1 MVMSHH
7 TLKSTVSTVHW
18 GYFDAAVAPVLTIDS
33 GDRVTIETVSG
44 APDVM
49 PRPGSGHALPPELAD
64 IHARVPRKLPGH
76 LLTGPVAVRGAMPGD
91 VLEVDIEA
99 IELRQAWG
107 YNAIRPL
114 SGALPGEFDDVRIVH
129 IPLDPARR
137 VGTLSWGA
145 EIPLRPFFGVMG
157 VAPPPAWGMV
167 SSIQPRQN
175 GGNLDNKELV
185 AGTRLL
191 LPVHVAGAN
200 FSCGD
205 GHGAQGDGEVC
216 VTAIETAL
224 TGTFRLTVRK
234 GGRRLAWP
242 RAETPSHAITM
253 AFDPDLDQAAK
264 MALRDMIAL
273 IGERKNLSR
282 EDAYMLCSLAA
293 DLRVTQLVNG
303 NNGCHCML
311 EKRYLA

>member
-1 MVMSHH
+1 MKTHI
-7 TLKSTVSTVHW
+7 LKSTVDTVHW
-18 GYFDAAVAPVLTIDS
+18 GYFDAAVKPVLSIES

-49 PRPGSGHALPPELAD
+49 PPAGSPHKMPPELPE
-64 IHARVPRKLPGH
+64 IHAKVPRKLPGH
-76 LLTGPVAVRGAMPGD
+76 LLTGPVAIKGAMPGD
-91 VLEVDIEA
+91 ALEVEIEA
-99 IELRQAWG
+99 IECRQTWG

-114 SGALPGEFDDVRIVH
+114 SGALPGEFDEVRIVH
-129 IPLDPARR
+129 IPMDLNRN
-137 VGTLSWGA
+137 VGVLSWGA

-157 VAPPPAWGMV
+157 VAPPPAWSMV

-185 AGTRLL
+185 AGAKLT
-191 LPVHVAGAN
+191 LPVHVPGAN

-224 TGTFRLTVRK
+224 TGTFRFNLKK
-234 GGRRLAWP
+234 GQKLVWP
-242 RAETPSHAITM
+242 RAETPTHQITM

-264 MALRDMIAL
+264 IALREMIKL
-273 IGERKNLSR
+273 ICERKNLSR

-311 EKRYLA
+311 EKRYFS

>member
-1 MVMSHH
+1 MKSH
-7 TLKSTVSTVHW
+7 TLKSTVDTVHW
-18 GYFDAAVAPVLTIDS
+18 GYFDASVPPVMTIDS
-33 GDRVTIETVSG
+33 GDRITIETLSG

-49 PRPGSGHALPPELAD
+49 PPPSSGLKLPPELPE
-64 IHARVPRKLPGH
+64 IHAKVPRKLPGH
-76 LLTGPVAVRGAMPGD
+76 LLTGPVAIKGAMPGD
-91 VLEVDIEA
+91 TLEIDIEK
-99 IELRQAWG
+99 IECRQDWG

-114 SGALPGEFDDVRIVH
+114 AGALPGEFDDVRIVH
-129 IPLDPARR
+129 IPMDLKRM
-137 VGTLSWGA
+137 VGKLSWGA

-157 VAPPPAWGMV
+157 VAPPPAWSMI
-167 SSIQPRQN
+167 SSLPPRQH
-175 GGNLDNKELV
+175 GGNLDLKELV
-185 AGTRLL
+185 AGTKLQ
-191 LPVHVAGAN
+191 LPVHVPGAN

-224 TGTFRLTVRK
+224 TGTFRLTLKK
-234 GGRRLAWP
+234 GQKLRWP
-242 RAETPSHAITM
+242 RAETPTHQITM

-264 MALRDMIAL
+264 IALREMIAL
-273 IGERKNLSR
+273 ICERKNLSR

-311 EKRYLA
+311 EKHYLT

>member
-1 MVMSHH
+1 MTSH
-7 TLKSTVSTVHW
+7 TLKSTVKTVHW
-18 GYFDAAVAPVLTIDS
+18 GYFDAAVPAALTIND

-49 PRPGSGHALPPELAD
+49 PPAGSGHIIPPELLE
-64 IHARVPRKLPGH
+64 IHASVPRKLPGH
-76 LLTGPVAVRGAMPGD
+76 VLTGPVAIRGAEPGD
-91 VLEVDIEA
+91 ALEVNIEA
-99 IELRQAWG
+99 ISCRQTWG

-114 SGALPGEFDDVRIVH
+114 AGALPGEFPDVRIVH
-129 IPLDPARR
+129 IPMDLDRK
-137 VGTLSWGA
+137 VGMLSWGA
-145 EIPLRPFFGVMG
+145 EVPLRPFFGVMG

-167 SSIQPRQN
+167 SSLPPNRH
-175 GGNLDNKELV
+175 GGNLDLKELV
-185 AGTRLL
+185 AGTTLL
-191 LPVHVAGAN
+191 LPVHVPGAN

-224 TGTFRLTVRK
+224 TGTFTFRLQKRL
-234 GGRRLAWP
+234 RLAWP
-242 RAETPSHAITM
+242 RAQTPTHEITM

-264 MALRDMIAL
+264 SALREMIAL
-273 IGERKNLSR
+273 LCLRKNLSR

-311 EKRYLA
+311 EKRYFT

>member
-1 MVMSHH
+1 MPHH
-7 TLKSTVSTVHW
+7 VLKSSVETVHW
-18 GYFDAAVAPVLTIDS
+18 GYFDAAVPPALTIRS
-33 GDRVTIETVSG
+33 GETVTVETVSG
-44 APDVM
+44 AQDVM
-49 PRPGSGHALPPELAD
+49 PPAGSGFVVPPELLE
-64 IHARVPRKLPGH
+64 IHAKVPRKLPGH
-76 LLTGPVAVRGAMPGD
+76 VLTGPIAVEGAMPGD
-91 VLEVDIEA
+91 ALEVEILDITC
-99 IELRQAWG
+99 RQNWG

-114 SGALPGEFDDVRIVH
+114 AGALPGEFANVRIVH
-129 IPLDPARR
+129 IPMDLERK

-145 EIPLRPFFGVMG
+145 EVPLTPFFGVMG
-157 VAPPPAWGMV
+157 VAPPQPWGMV
-167 SSIQPRQN
+167 SSLPPNRH

-185 AGTRLL
+185 AGTTLT
-191 LPVHVAGAN
+191 LPVFVAGAN

-224 TGTFRLTVRK
+224 TGTFRFNLKK
-234 GGRRLAWP
+234 GLGLKWP
-242 RAETPSHAITM
+242 RAESPTHHITM

-264 MALRDMIAL
+264 EALRLMIAL
-273 IGERKNLSR
+273 LGERKGLCR

-311 EKRYLA
+311 EKRYFA

>member
-1 MVMSHH
+1 MANH
-7 TLKSTVSTVHW
+7 TLKSSPATVHW
-18 GYFDAAVAPVLTIDS
+18 GYFDATVPPVLTIDS

-44 APDVM
+44 APEVM
-49 PRPGSGHALPPELAD
+49 PPPGSGLALPPELPE
-64 IHARVPRKLPGH
+64 IHAKVPRKLGVGH
-76 LLTGPVAVRGAMPGD
+76 LLTGPVAVKGALPGD
-91 VLEVDIEA
+91 ALEIEIEA
-99 IELRQAWG
+99 IECRQAWG
-107 YNAIRPL
+107 YNTIRPL
-114 SGALPGEFDDVRIVH
+114 AGALPGEFDEVRLVH
-129 IPLDPARR
+129 IPMDLERK
-137 VGTLSWGA
+137 VGKLSWGA
-145 EIPLRPFFGVMG
+145 EVPLRPFFGVMG
-157 VAPPPAWGMV
+157 VAPPPAWGTV
-167 SSIQPRQN
+167 SSLPPNRH

-191 LPVHVAGAN
+191 LPVHVPGAN

-224 TGTFRLTVRK
+224 TGTFRFHLRK
-234 GGRRLAWP
+234 GLKLAWP
-242 RAETPSHAITM
+242 RAETATHMMTM

-264 MALRDMIAL
+264 AALREMIAL
-273 IGERKNLSR
+273 ICARKNLSR

-311 EKRYLA
+311 EKRYFA

>member
-1 MVMSHH
+1 MPHH
-7 TLKSTVSTVHW
+7 TLKSTVDTVHW
-18 GYFDAAVAPVLTIDS
+18 GYFDAAVAPVLTIEP
-33 GDRVTIETVSG
+33 GDRVTVETLSG

-49 PRPGSGHALPPELAD
+49 PAPSSGFKLPPELAQ
-64 IHARVPRKLPGH
+64 IHAEVPRKLPGH
-76 LLTGPVAVRGAMPGD
+76 LLTGPIAIKGAMPGD
-91 VLEVDIEA
+91 TLVVEIET
-99 IELRQAWG
+99 IELRQDWG

-114 SGALPGEFDDVRIVH
+114 SGALPGEFDAVRIVH
-129 IPLDPARR
+129 IPLDRLR
-137 VGTLSWGA
+137 KVGTLSWGA

-157 VAPPPAWGMV
+157 VAPPPAWGMI
-167 SSIQPRQN
+167 SSLPPRAH
-175 GGNLDNKELV
+175 GGNLDLKEMV
-185 AGTRLL
+185 AGTTLL

-224 TGTFRLTVRK
+224 TGTFRLSLRK
-234 GGRRLAWP
+234 GQKLRWP
-242 RAETPSHAITM
+242 WAETPTHAITM

-264 MALRDMIAL
+264 IALREMIAL

-311 EKRYLA
+311 EKRYLT

>member
-1 MVMSHH
+1 MAHH
-7 TLKSTVSTVHW
+7 TLKSGIETVHW
-18 GYFDAAVAPVLTIDS
+18 GYFDAGVAPVLEIAS

-49 PRPGSGHALPPELAD
+49 PAPSTGHVIPPELVE
-64 IHARVPRKLPGH
+64 IHAKVPRKLPGH
-76 LLTGPVAVRGAMPGD
+76 VLTGPVAVKGAMPGD
-91 VLEVDIEA
+91 TLVVEIEA
-99 IELRQAWG
+99 IRCRQAWG

-114 SGALPGEFDDVRIVH
+114 AGALPGEFPETRIVH
-129 IPLDPARR
+129 IPLDLDQG
-137 VGTLSWGA
+137 VGRLSWGA

-157 VAPPPAWGMV
+157 VAPPPAWGMI
-167 SSIQPRQN
+167 SSLPPRQH
-175 GGNLDNKELV
+175 GGNLDLKELV
-185 AGTRLL
+185 AGTTLR
-191 LPVHVAGAN
+191 LPVHVPGAN

-224 TGTFRLTVRK
+224 TGTFRLSLEK
-234 GGRRLAWP
+234 GRRLAWP
-242 RAETPSHAITM
+242 EAETPAHVITM

-264 MALRDMIAL
+264 IALREMIAL
-273 IGERKNLSR
+273 ICKRKGLSR

-303 NNGCHCML
+303 NNGCHVML

>member
-1 MVMSHH
+1 MTHH
-7 TLKSTVSTVHW
+7 TLKSTTSTVHW
-18 GYFDAAVAPVLTIDS
+18 GYFDAAVPPVLTIEP
-33 GDRVTIETVSG
+33 GDRVTIETLSG

-49 PRPGSGHALPPELAD
+49 PPPGSGFALPSELAE
-64 IHARVPRKLPGH
+64 IHAKVPRKLPGH
-76 LLTGPVAVRGAMPGD
+76 LLTGPVAVKGALPGD
-91 VLEVDIEA
+91 ALEIEIEA
-99 IELRQAWG
+99 IECRQDWG

-114 SGALPGEFDDVRIVH
+114 SGALPGEFDRVRIVH
-129 IPLDPARR
+129 IPLDHKKKVA
-137 VGTLSWGA
+137 TLSWGA
-145 EIPLRPFFGVMG
+145 EVPLRPFFGVMG

-167 SSIQPRQN
+167 SSLPPNRH
-175 GGNLDNKELV
+175 GGNLDLKELV
-185 AGTRLL
+185 AGTKLL

-224 TGTFRLTVRK
+224 TGTFRLNLKK
-234 GGRRLAWP
+234 GLKLTWP
-242 RAETPSHAITM
+242 RAVTPTHEITM

-264 MALRDMIAL
+264 IALREMIAL
-273 IGERKNLSR
+273 ICQRKNLSR

>member
-1 MVMSHH
+1 MHH
-7 TLKSTVSTVHW
+7 HRLKSTISSVHW
-18 GYFDAAVAPVLTIDS
+18 GYFDATVAPVLTIES
-33 GDRVTIETVSG
+33 GDRVTIETLSG

-49 PRPGSGHALPPELAD
+49 PGPSSSFKLPPELPE
-64 IHARVPRKLPGH
+64 IHAKVPRKLPGH
-76 LLTGPVAVRGAMPGD
+76 LLTGPVAVKGAMPGD
-91 VLEVDIEA
+91 TLEIDIEA
-99 IELRQAWG
+99 IELRQDWG

-114 SGALPGEFDDVRIVH
+114 SGALPGEFDNVRIVH
-129 IPLDPARR
+129 IPLDQKRM

-145 EIPLRPFFGVMG
+145 EVPLRPFFGVLG

-167 SSIQPRQN
+167 SSLPPN
-175 GGNLDNKELV
+175 KHGGNLDNKELV
-185 AGTRLL
+185 AGTKLM
-191 LPVHVAGAN
+191 LPVHVPGAN

-224 TGTFRLTVRK
+224 TGTFKLKLHK
-234 GGRRLAWP
+234 GKKLIWP
-242 RAETPSHAITM
+242 RAETPTHAITM

-264 MALRDMIAL
+264 IALREMIAL
-273 IGERKNLSR
+273 ICERKNISR

-311 EKRYLA
+311 EKHYLD

>member
-1 MVMSHH
+1 MPDHMLRSSVE
-7 TLKSTVSTVHW
+7 TVHW
-18 GYFDAAVAPVLTIDS
+18 GYFDAAVDPVLTIES

-49 PRPGSGHALPPELAD
+49 PASGFRIPPELLE

-76 LLTGPVAVRGAMPGD
+76 VLTGPIAISGAMPGD
-91 VLEVDIEA
+91 TLEIDIEA
-99 IELRQAWG
+99 IELRQDWG

-114 SGALPGEFDDVRIVH
+114 TGALPGEFDAVRIVH
-129 IPLDPARR
+129 IPLDLERK
-137 VGTLSWGA
+137 VGRLSWGA
-145 EIPLRPFFGVMG
+145 EIPLKPFFGVMG
-157 VAPPPAWGMV
+157 VAPPPAWGMI
-167 SSIQPRQN
+167 SSLPPRHH
-175 GGNLDNKELV
+175 GGNLDLKELV
-185 AGTRLL
+185 AGTKLM
-191 LPVHVAGAN
+191 LPVHVPGAN

-224 TGTFRLTVRK
+224 TGTFRFHLRK
-234 GGRRLAWP
+234 GVKLTWP
-242 RAETPSHAITM
+242 RAETPTHAITM

-264 MALRDMIAL
+264 IALREMIAVL
-273 IGERKNLSR
+273 GERKGLSR

-303 NNGCHCML
+303 NNGCHVML
-311 EKRYLA
+311 AKIYLE

>member
-1 MVMSHH
+1 MAHH
-7 TLKSTVSTVHW
+7 TLKSTTSTVHW
-18 GYFDAAVAPVLTIDS
+18 GYFDAAVPAALTIEP
-33 GDRVTIETVSG
+33 GDRVTVETLSG

-49 PRPGSGHALPPELAD
+49 PKPGSGFALPPELAE
-64 IHARVPRKLPGH
+64 IHAKVPRKLPGH
-76 LLTGPVAVRGAMPGD
+76 LLTGPIAVKGAMPGD
-91 VLEVDIEA
+91 ALEVDIEA
-99 IELRQAWG
+99 IELRQTWG

-114 SGALPGEFDDVRIVH
+114 AGALPGEFDEVRIVH
-129 IPLDPARR
+129 IPLDQSRML
-137 VGTLSWGA
+137 GTLSWGA

-167 SSIQPRQN
+167 SSLPPNRH

-185 AGTRLL
+185 AGTKLL
-191 LPVHVAGAN
+191 LPVHIPGAN

-224 TGTFRLTVRK
+224 TGTFKFGLRK
-234 GGRRLAWP
+234 GLKLRWP

-264 MALRDMIAL
+264 IALREMIAL
-273 IGERKNLSR
+273 ICERKNLSR

-311 EKRYLA
+311 EKRYLS

>member
-1 MVMSHH
+1 MKHH
-7 TLKSTVSTVHW
+7 TLKSNVSTVHW
-18 GYFDAAVAPVLTIDS
+18 GYFDAAVAPVLTIES
-33 GDRVTIETVSG
+33 GDRVTVETVSG

-49 PRPGSGHALPPELAD
+49 PPPGSGLEMPPELPE
-64 IHARVPRKLPGH
+64 IHAKVPRKLPGH
-76 LLTGPVAVRGAMPGD
+76 LLTGPIAIKGAMPGD
-91 VLEVDIEA
+91 ALEVEIEA
-99 IELRQAWG
+99 IEPRQAWG

-114 SGALPGEFDDVRIVH
+114 SGALPGEFDEVRIVH
-129 IPLDPARR
+129 IPIDMARK
-137 VGTLSWGA
+137 VGKLSWGA
-145 EIPLRPFFGVMG
+145 EIPIRPFFGVMG
-157 VAPPPAWGMV
+157 VAPPPAWGMC

-185 AGTRLL
+185 AGTKLL
-191 LPVHVAGAN
+191 LPVHVPGAN

-224 TGTFRLTVRK
+224 TGTFRFNLRK
-234 GGRRLAWP
+234 GVKLDWP
-242 RAETPSHAITM
+242 RAETPTHMMTM

-264 MALRDMIAL
+264 AALRDMIKL
-273 IGERKNLSR
+273 IGERKNLGR

-303 NNGCHCML
+303 NNGVHCML
-311 EKRYLA
+311 EKTYV

>member
-1 MVMSHH
+1 MKHH
-7 TLKSTVSTVHW
+7 TLKSTVDTVHW
-18 GYFDAAVAPVLTIDS
+18 GYFDAEVRPVLTIDS
-33 GDRVTIETVSG
+33 GDRVTVETVSG

-49 PRPGSGHALPPELAD
+49 PPPGSGLAPPPEVAE
-64 IHARVPRKLPGH
+64 IHAKVARKLPGH
-76 LLTGPVAVRGAMPGD
+76 LLTGPIAIKGAMPGD
-91 VLEVDIEA
+91 ALEVEIEA
-99 IELRQAWG
+99 IELRQPWG

-114 SGALPGEFDDVRIVH
+114 SGALPGEFDRVRIVH
-129 IPLDPARR
+129 IPIDMQRK
-137 VGTLSWGA
+137 VGVLSWGA
-145 EIPLRPFFGVMG
+145 EVPIRPFFGVMG
-157 VAPPPAWGMV
+157 VAPPAAWGMC

-185 AGTRLL
+185 AGTKLL

-224 TGTFRLTVRK
+224 TGTFKLTLRK
-234 GGRRLAWP
+234 GMKLAWP
-242 RAETPSHAITM
+242 RAETPTHAITM
-253 AFDPDLDQAAK
+253 AFDPDLDQCAK
-264 MALRDMIAL
+264 IALREMIAL
-273 IGERKNLSR
+273 IGERKNLGR

-303 NNGCHCML
+303 NNGVHCML
-311 EKRYLA
+311 EKRYL

>member
-1 MVMSHH
+1 MADH
-7 TLKSTVSTVHW
+7 TLKSTVETVHW
-18 GYFDAAVAPVLTIDS
+18 GYFDAAVPPVLEIAS
-33 GDRVTIETVSG
+33 GDRITVETVSG

-49 PRPGSGHALPPELAD
+49 PAPSTGHVIPPELLE
-64 IHARVPRKLPGH
+64 IHAKVPRKLPGH
-76 LLTGPVAVRGAMPGD
+76 VLTGPIAVKGAMPGD
-91 VLEVDIEA
+91 TLVVEIEDIRC
-99 IELRQAWG
+99 RQAWG

-114 SGALPGEFDDVRIVH
+114 AGALPGEFDAVRIVH
-129 IPLDPARR
+129 IPLDLAKG
-137 VGTLSWGA
+137 VGRLAWGA
-145 EIPLRPFFGVMG
+145 EIPLKPFFGVMG
-157 VAPPPAWGMV
+157 VAPPPAWSMI
-167 SSIQPRQN
+167 SSLPPRQH
-175 GGNLDNKELV
+175 GGNLDLKELV
-185 AGTRLL
+185 AGTTLM
-191 LPVHVAGAN
+191 LPVHVPGAN

-224 TGTFRLTVRK
+224 TGTFRLSLRK
-234 GGRRLAWP
+234 GERLRWP
-242 RAETPSHAITM
+242 RAETPTHAITM

-264 MALRDMIAL
+264 IALREMIAL
-273 IGERKNLSR
+273 IGERKGLSR

>member
-1 MVMSHH
+1 MAHH
-7 TLKSTVSTVHW
+7 LLKSSVETVHW
-18 GYFDAAVAPVLTIDS
+18 GYFDAALKPVLTIEP
-33 GDRVTIETVSG
+33 GDTVTIETLSG

-49 PRPGSGHALPPELAD
+49 PPKGSAFAAPPEIAEV
-64 IHARVPRKLPGH
+64 HAKVPRKLGVGH
-76 LLTGPVAVRGAMPGD
+76 LLTGPIAVNGAMPGD
-91 VLEVDIEA
+91 ALEIDIETIA
-99 IELRQAWG
+99 FRQNWG

-129 IPLDPARR
+129 IPLDHKRN
-137 VGTLSWGA
+137 VGVLSWGA
-145 EIPLRPFFGVMG
+145 EVPLRPFFGVMG
-157 VAPPPAWGMV
+157 VAPPPAWGSV
-167 SSIQPRQN
+167 SSLPPNRH

-191 LPVHVAGAN
+191 LPVHVPGAN

-224 TGTFRLTVRK
+224 TGTFKFGLRK
-234 GGRRLAWP
+234 GLKLTWP
-242 RAETPSHAITM
+242 RAETPTHQITM

-264 MALRDMIAL
+264 IALREMIAL
-273 IGERKNLSR
+273 ICGRKNLSR

-303 NNGCHCML
+303 NNGVHCML
-311 EKRYLA
+311 EKRYFG

>member
-1 MVMSHH
+1 MPHH
-7 TLKSTVSTVHW
+7 VLKSSVETVHW
-18 GYFDAAVAPVLTIDS
+18 GYFDSAVPPALTIRS
-33 GDRVTIETVSG
+33 GDTVTVETVSG
-44 APDVM
+44 AQDVM
-49 PRPGSGHALPPELAD
+49 PPADSGFAIPPELLE
-64 IHARVPRKLPGH
+64 IHAKVPRKLPGH
-76 LLTGPVAVRGAMPGD
+76 VLTGPIAVEGAMPGD
-91 VLEVDIEA
+91 ALEVEILDITC
-99 IELRQAWG
+99 RQNWG

-114 SGALPGEFDDVRIVH
+114 AGALPGEFANVRIVH
-129 IPLDPARR
+129 IPMDLERK

-145 EIPLRPFFGVMG
+145 EVPLKPFFGVMG
-157 VAPPPAWGMV
+157 VAPPQPWGMV
-167 SSIQPRQN
+167 SSLPPNRH

-185 AGTRLL
+185 AGTTLT
-191 LPVHVAGAN
+191 LPVFVAGAN

-224 TGTFRLTVRK
+224 TGTFRFNLKK
-234 GGRRLAWP
+234 GLGLKWP
-242 RAETPSHAITM
+242 RAESPTHHITM

-264 MALRDMIAL
+264 EALRLMIAL
-273 IGERKNLSR
+273 LGERNGLSR

-311 EKRYLA
+311 EKRYFA